1 MTAWIRPSARMPA
14 SWPSISAT
22 RRSGVSERRLRKPVS
37 MSFATFVPA
46 LMAEK
51 SAPWMNGI
59 AIANWK

>member
-1 MTAWIRPSARMPA
+1 MPV
-14 SWPSISAT
+14 SWPSMSAT
-22 RRSGVSERRLRKPVS
+22 RRSGVSESRFRKPVS
-37 MSFATFVPA
+37 MSLATFVPA